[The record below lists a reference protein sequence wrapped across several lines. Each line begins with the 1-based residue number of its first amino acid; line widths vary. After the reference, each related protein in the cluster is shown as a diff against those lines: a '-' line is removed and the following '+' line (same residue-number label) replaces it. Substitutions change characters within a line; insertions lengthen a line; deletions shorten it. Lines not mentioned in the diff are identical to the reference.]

1 MNLSNCYN
9 LLGVKSGADP
19 EQVKSAYRRLARKY
33 HPDINPNNREAQ
45 AKFIQLTDAYKRL
58 LKTLERQKASSQK
71 TTNPPKNRPFNFVPK
86 LSAQDKKLKWDSYK
100 SLQKLLKEGNLAR
113 AITLVEA
120 LAQRLPLDQEVRQWQ
135 AITYQQQGRKLLQ
148 ETKTKGKKGD
158 SFATTA
164 GYRQLKKA
172 QIYFKKALRADPYN
186 RSLWAEIKDDLQ
198 NINIKSN

>member
-1 MNLSNCYN
+1 MNLSTCYN

-58 LKTLERQKASSQK
+58 LKTLENQKVASRKSPTPQ
-71 TTNPPKNRPFNFVPK
+71 NPLPFNFVPK
-86 LSAQDKKLKWDSYK
+86 LSARDKKLKWESYK
-100 SLQKLLKEGNLAR
+100 SLQQLLREGKLAR

-120 LAQRLPLDQEVRQWQ
+120 LVQRLPLDPEVRQWQ

-148 ETKTKGKKGD
+148 GTKAKGKK
-158 SFATTA
+158 SNC
-164 GYRQLKKA
+164 QLKKA

-198 NINIKSN
+198 SINIKSN